1 VKATRGKTSTL
12 PADAIFNGILCVDA
26 FFLLDDASNERER
39 CECLGEGTLT
49 SNFITHCENESFGK
63 MAHCD
68 KVE

>member
-1 VKATRGKTSTL
+1 VKATRGKTQLCQQMRFST
-12 PADAIFNGILCVDA
+12 ALCVDA